1 MFVLFLILEG
11 QYSLIKRDGSKKYS
25 YICETAKSEA
35 FRIIQD
41 DRDFSKI
48 NLSNELSCNELFS
61 KVFRLLP
68 YFTVINFNISVM

>member
-1 MFVLFLILEG
+1 MFVLFLMLEG
-11 QYSLIKRDGSKKYS
+11 QYSLTKGDGSKKYS

-48 NLSNELSCNELFS
+48 NFNYLVMNYFDCCHILPLSTLIL
-61 KVFRLLP
+61 V
-68 YFTVINFNISVM
+68 

>member
-1 MFVLFLILEG
+1 MLVLFLILEG
-11 QYSLIKRDGSKKYS
+11 QYSLTKGDGSKKYS

-48 NLSNELSCNELFS
+48 NFNLNY
-61 KVFRLLP
+61 LLIVS
-68 YFTVINFNISVM
+68 FIRSIICHMASS

>member
-1 MFVLFLILEG
+1 MFVLFLMLEG
-11 QYSLIKRDGSKKYS
+11 QYSLTKGDGSKKYS

-48 NLSNELSCNELFS
+48 NFNLNYLLIVSFIRSFDCCHILPLSTLIL
-61 KVFRLLP
+61 V
-68 YFTVINFNISVM
+68 